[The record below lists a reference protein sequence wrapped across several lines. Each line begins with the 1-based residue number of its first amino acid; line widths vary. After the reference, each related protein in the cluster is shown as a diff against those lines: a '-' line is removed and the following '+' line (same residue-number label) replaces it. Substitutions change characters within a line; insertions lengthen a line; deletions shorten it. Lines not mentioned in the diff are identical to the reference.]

1 MKTRAL
7 GLFLMVTGACAFGV
21 GCGSNNNGGTGG
33 TGGHVDAGGTGGVIG
48 TGGHADAGTGGAA
61 VDAHPDATVDTG
73 PTDVRVDAVDAPAD
87 LPTDS
92 GPTDTAGDT
101 AAAPTFTQVYNMIL
115 SSQVDN
121 APGCAACHDGIIAD
135 GGAQTLPHVLNFRN
149 QAMAY
154 AQLVG
159 VASLVCPAVDGGA
172 GTQRVVAGNAAQSLL
187 YQKLNLGLGLGT
199 ACGGLGM
206 PRQRFAANDGGS
218 GDGGPDG
225 SAVDAGFTQTTHYAI
240 NATLLNLVMGW
251 INAGA
256 LDN

>member
-1 MKTRAL
+1 
-7 GLFLMVTGACAFGV
+7 MVTGACAFGV

-33 TGGHVDAGGTGGVIG
+33 AGGHADAGGTGGTG
-48 TGGHADAGTGGAA
+48 TGGHAADAGAGGTGTGGAA
-61 VDAHPDATVDTG
+61 ADAHPDTTADTASTDVRVDTG
-73 PTDVRVDAVDAPAD
+73 PGDVRVDAVDAPAD
-87 LPTDS
+87 VPTDT
-92 GPTDTAGDT
+92 GPTD

-135 GGAQTLPHVLNFRN
+135 GGPQTLPHVLNFRN
-149 QAMAY
+149 QAAAY

-159 VASLVCPAVDGGA
+159 VPSLDCPAGDGGT
-172 GTQRVVAGNAAQSLL
+172 GTQRVLAGNAAQSLL
-187 YQKLNLGLGLGT
+187 FEKLNLGLGLGT

-206 PRQRFAANDGGS
+206 PRQRFTANDGGS

-240 NATLLNLVMGW
+240 NATLLGLVMGW

-256 LDN
+256 LNN